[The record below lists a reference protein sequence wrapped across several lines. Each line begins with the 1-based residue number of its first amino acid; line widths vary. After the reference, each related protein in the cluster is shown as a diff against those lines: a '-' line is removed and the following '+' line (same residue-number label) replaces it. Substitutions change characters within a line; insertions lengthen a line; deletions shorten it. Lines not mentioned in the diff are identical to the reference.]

1 MIREQ
6 IEVKLAQ
13 TDHPVHE
20 LVAKRWSPYAYSD
33 KPVSADDLRS
43 LFEAARWAPS
53 SYNEQPWFY
62 IVGTKDDPEQ
72 YEKVLSCLVEMN
84 QQWAKAA
91 PVLALGV
98 ASSTFKRNGKPNR
111 HAFHDLGLASGILAV
126 EATARGLAVH
136 QMAGILPEKAKAEFG
151 IPEGF
156 ETVTGI
162 AVGYA
167 AQTDRAPEVLRTRDL
182 TPRTRRP
189 LGEFVFAGSWGKAH
203 DLVVE

>member
-6 IEVKLAQ
+6 IDIKLAQ

-98 ASSTFKRNGKPNR
+98 ASSTFKRNGKP
-111 HAFHDLGLASGILAV
+111 
-126 EATARGLAVH
+126 
-136 QMAGILPEKAKAEFG
+136 
-151 IPEGF
+151 
-156 ETVTGI
+156 
-162 AVGYA
+162 
-167 AQTDRAPEVLRTRDL
+167 
-182 TPRTRRP
+182 
-189 LGEFVFAGSWGKAH
+189 
-203 DLVVE
+203 